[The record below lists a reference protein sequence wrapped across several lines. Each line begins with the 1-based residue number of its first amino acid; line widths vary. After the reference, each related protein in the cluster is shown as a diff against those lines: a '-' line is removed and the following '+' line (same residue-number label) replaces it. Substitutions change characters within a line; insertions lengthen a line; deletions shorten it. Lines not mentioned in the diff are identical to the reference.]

1 MEKEKRGRPARQK
14 IVENYEQQKAI
25 LLKQGYREKAEI
37 ISVVRANVMVA
48 VTSLPLCIAGLFV
61 WKVFG
66 RGDWRTQGWDTVFI
80 WLLFL
85 LSIIVHEALHG
96 AAWCIG
102 AKEGWKSIYMGMMWE
117 ALTPYCHCKK
127 PLSPGTYLFGCL
139 FPGMVLGIGI
149 YAAAFITGSAVLLWL
164 SILNILGAG
173 GDIWVAWRVRKYHTG
188 YVLDHPTECG
198 FVLFQKQDP
207 DNA

>member
-14 IVENYEQQKAI
+14 VVENYERQKAI

-37 ISVVRANVMVA
+37 ISVVRANVMVV
-48 VTSLPLCIAGLFV
+48 VTSLPLGMAGLFV
-61 WKVFG
+61 WKV
-66 RGDWRTQGWDTVFI
+66 
-80 WLLFL
+80 
-85 LSIIVHEALHG
+85 
-96 AAWCIG
+96 
-102 AKEGWKSIYMGMMWE
+102 
-117 ALTPYCHCKK
+117 
-127 PLSPGTYLFGCL
+127 FGCL

-149 YAAAFITGSAVLLWL
+149 YAVAFITGSAVLLWL

-173 GDIWVAWRVRKYHTG
+173 GDIWIAWRVRKYHTG

-198 FVLFQKQDP
+198 FVIFQKQDL